1 MAGREFNAISGSVAL
16 GAGVTKTVL
25 MLSAGSTVGVESPR
39 SSISFDGTSPTAG
52 KVLVEWVKGATGG
65 TGSSVTPQK
74 IKGSGSVLATARD
87 NFSAEP
93 SGGTVIRS
101 ELVHPQSGYTMP
113 EQIDLDPSDTISI
126 RCTAPASVNARASFA
141 KNRE

>member
-1 MAGREFNAISGSVAL
+1 MSKRVVNVVSGSVAL

-25 MLSAGSTVGVESPR
+25 MLSAGSTVGVDVPR
-39 SSISFDGTSPTAG
+39 NSISFDGTSPTAG
-52 KVLVEWVKGATGG
+52 KVTVELVKGATGG

-74 IKGSGSVLATARD
+74 VTGAGSVLLTARD

-93 SGGTVIRS
+93 SGGTIIAT

-113 EQIDLDPSDTISI
+113 ELVDLDPSDTISI
-126 RCTAPASVNARASFA
+126 RCTAPASVNARARFA
-141 KNRE
+141 GCKE